1 MASNTPAKGM
11 DRIIKNK
18 VEVKAKV
25 KGKITTRV
33 RDG

>member
-1 MASNTPAKGM
+1 M

-25 KGKITTRV
+25 KVKGKITTRV

>member
-1 MASNTPAKGM
+1 M

-25 KGKITTRV
+25 EGKGKVTNREIDV
-33 RDG
+33 

>member
-1 MASNTPAKGM
+1 M

>member
-1 MASNTPAKGM
+1 M

-25 KGKITTRV
+25 KGKVTNREIDV
-33 RDG
+33 